1 MSDASLRARH
11 PEAGTSSLP
20 TAIDGDRKSGDVEV
34 SSIEHLEDLKLD
46 ETHRRL
52 KNRHIQL
59 IGIGGTLGTAIVVQ
73 IGSALTKGGPASLFI
88 AFTLWSTFI
97 LAINSCLTEM
107 VTWMP
112 ISSPFIRFADAFVD
126 PALGFAAGINFFIF
140 EASLVP
146 FEIVAFN
153 LVLRF
158 WTDKIPVEAVFVF
171 ILVCYFLL
179 NFFAVQWYGES
190 EFWLAIGKVILAV
203 GLICFTFVIMLGGNP
218 LHDRFGFRNWDPSAV
233 EGAPFAEYIKTGS
246 LGRFLGFLACF
257 IQASFTIAGP
267 DYVAMTA
274 GEASL
279 PRTTLPR
286 AFKSVFFR
294 LSTFFILGSL
304 CVGIV
309 VPYNDPDLLDALSNA
324 KPGAGS
330 SPYVIAMQH
339 LHIRGLPHI
348 VNALIATSI
357 FSAGNSYVYCASRT
371 LYGLALEG
379 KVPRFFARCTRNGVP
394 YYCVGLTL
402 AIALLCFLEVS
413 NSSAV
418 VLQWFVNLVTAS
430 QLLNYAI
437 IAYTYL
443 RFHKALQLQGIS
455 RESLPHRSKWQ
466 PFCAYYALAGT
477 LIMAFVSGYTVFLPG
492 NWDVPTFLFSYTM
505 IGLVPVLFVLWKVIK
520 KTKVQDLQDVT
531 FFATER
537 ARIDRYEENYIGTV
551 PTGRFTRLAEYIF
564 A

>member
-11 PEAGTSSLP
+11 PEGGTSFIP
-20 TAIDGDRKSGDVEV
+20 QAIDGDRKSGDVEI

-52 KNRHIQL
+52 KVREPRKAVVL
-59 IGIGGTLGTAIVVQ
+59 ADSIGGTLGTAIVVQ
-73 IGSALTKGGPASLFI
+73 IGSALTKGGPGVLFI

-218 LHDRFGFRNWDPSAV
+218 LHDRFGFRNWDP
-233 EGAPFAEYIKTGS
+233 PFAEYIKTGS

-443 RFHKALQLQGIS
+443 RFHKALQLQGVS
-455 RESLPHRSKWQ
+455 RESLPHRSRWQ

-477 LIMAFVSGYTVFLPG
+477 LTMAFVSGYTVFLPG

-505 IGLVPVLFVLWKVIK
+505 IGLVPVLFVLWKVVK
-520 KTKVQDLQDVT
+520 RTKVS
-531 FFATER
+531 
-537 ARIDRYEENYIGTV
+537 V
-551 PTGRFTRLAEYIF
+551 PPFPWFLVRGRL
-564 A
+564 

>member
-1 MSDASLRARH
+1 MADSSVRSRRAEEMSAGLPS
-11 PEAGTSSLP
+11 PEGQEEKP
-20 TAIDGDRKSGDVEV
+20 EDVEI
-34 SSIEHLEDLKLD
+34 SSIEHLEDIKLD

-59 IGIGGTLGTAIVVQ
+59 IGIGGTLGTAIVIQ
-73 IGSALTKGGPASLFI
+73 IGSGLTRGGPASLFL
-88 AFTLWSTFI
+88 AFTIWCTFV

-112 ISSPFIRFADAFVD
+112 ISSPFVRFADSFVD
-126 PALGFAAGINFFIF
+126 PALGFCAGINFFVF
-140 EASLVP
+140 EAALVP
-146 FEIVAFN
+146 YEIVAFN
-153 LVLRF
+153 LVLQF

-171 ILVCYFLL
+171 VLVCYILL

-190 EFWLAIGKVILAV
+190 EFWLAIGKVVLAV
-203 GLICFTFVIMLGGNP
+203 GLIFFTFIVMLGGNP
-218 LHDRFGFRNWDPSAV
+218 LNDRFGFRYWDSSV
-233 EGAPFAEYIKTGS
+233 IEGAPFAEYIKTGS
-246 LGRFLGFLACF
+246 LGKFLGFLACL

-267 DYVAMTA
+267 DYVSMTA

-294 LSTFFILGSL
+294 LSTFFVLGSL

-309 VPYNDPDLLDALSNA
+309 VPYNDADLLNALSTS

-339 LHIRGLPHI
+339 LKIGVLPHI

-379 KVPRFFARCTRNGVP
+379 KMPRFFASCTKRGVP
-394 YYCVGLTL
+394 YYCVALTL

-413 NSSAV
+413 NDSAV

-430 QLLNYAI
+430 QLLNFAI
-437 IAYTYL
+437 ISYTYL
-443 RFHKALQLQGIS
+443 RFHEALRVQGIS
-455 RESLPHRSKWQ
+455 RSSLPHRSNWQ
-466 PFCAYYALAGT
+466 PFCAYYALTGT
-477 LIMAFVSGYTVFLPG
+477 LIMAFVGGYTVFLPG
-492 NWDVPTFLFSYTM
+492 NWDVPTFLFSYMM
-505 IGLVPVLFVLWKVIK
+505 IGLVPFLFLFWKVFK
-520 KTKVQDLQDVT
+520 RTKWQNLRDVT

-537 ARIDRYEENYIGTV
+537 ARIDRYEENYIEHV
-551 PTGRFTRLAEYIF
+551 PTGRFARGVEYLF
-564 A
+564 S

>member
-1 MSDASLRARH
+1 MSDASLRSRRA
-11 PEAGTSSLP
+11 EADSATSP
-20 TAIDGDRKSGDVEV
+20 PAIDPDAKRGDVEV
-34 SSIEHLEDLKLD
+34 SSIEHFESKLD

-73 IGSALTKGGPASLFI
+73 IGSALTHGGPASLFI

-112 ISSPFIRFADAFVD
+112 ISSPFVRFADAFVD
-126 PALGFAAGINFFIF
+126 PALGFAAGINFFVF

-203 GLICFTFVIMLGGNP
+203 GLIAFTFVIMLGGNP
-218 LHDRFGFRNWDPSAV
+218 LHDRFGFRNWDRSV
-233 EGAPFAEYIKTGS
+233 VHHRLTCIGS
-246 LGRFLGFLACF
+246 LGKFLGFLACF

-379 KVPRFFARCTRNGVP
+379 KAPKLFARCTRNGVP

-430 QLLNYAI
+430 QLLNFAI
-437 IAYTYL
+437 ISYTYL
-443 RFHKALQLQGIS
+443 RFHKALRLQGIA
-455 RESLPHRSKWQ
+455 RESLPHRSRWQ
-466 PFCAYYALAGT
+466 PFCAYYALTGT
-477 LIMAFVSGYTVFLPG
+477 LIMAFVGGYTVFLPG
-492 NWDVPTFLFSYTM
+492 NWNVPTFLFSYTM
-505 IGLVPVLFVLWKVIK
+505 IGLVPILFVLWKTIK
-520 KTKVQDLQDVT
+520 KTRVQDLRDVT

-537 ARIDRYEENYIGTV
+537 VRIDRYEESYIGT
-551 PTGRFTRLAEYIF
+551 PPIGRLARLAEYLF

>member
-1 MSDASLRARH
+1 MI
-11 PEAGTSSLP
+11 SSAFV
-20 TAIDGDRKSGDVEV
+20 TGIV
-34 SSIEHLEDLKLD
+34 S
-46 ETHRRL
+46 
-52 KNRHIQL
+52 
-59 IGIGGTLGTAIVVQ
+59 
-73 IGSALTKGGPASLFI
+73 
-88 AFTLWSTFI
+88 
-97 LAINSCLTEM
+97 
-107 VTWMP
+107 VTR
-112 ISSPFIRFADAFVD
+112 SPFIVPKADPLDSQHPPSKERHSQSTSKRVRI
-126 PALGFAAGINFFIF
+126 L
-140 EASLVP
+140 L
-146 FEIVAFN
+146 EIVTPC
-153 LVLRF
+153 L
-158 WTDKIPVEAVFVF
+158 T
-171 ILVCYFLL
+171 
-179 NFFAVQWYGES
+179 FA
-190 EFWLAIGKVILAV
+190 
-203 GLICFTFVIMLGGNP
+203 
-218 LHDRFGFRNWDPSAV
+218 
-233 EGAPFAEYIKTGS
+233 GS

-402 AIALLCFLEVS
+402 AIALLCEHIFLLIRHCLTPRAGFLEVS

-418 VLQWFVNLVTAS
+418 VLQW
-430 QLLNYAI
+430 
-437 IAYTYL
+437 
-443 RFHKALQLQGIS
+443 
-455 RESLPHRSKWQ
+455 
-466 PFCAYYALAGT
+466 
-477 LIMAFVSGYTVFLPG
+477 
-492 NWDVPTFLFSYTM
+492 
-505 IGLVPVLFVLWKVIK
+505 
-520 KTKVQDLQDVT
+520 
-531 FFATER
+531 
-537 ARIDRYEENYIGTV
+537 
-551 PTGRFTRLAEYIF
+551 
-564 A
+564 